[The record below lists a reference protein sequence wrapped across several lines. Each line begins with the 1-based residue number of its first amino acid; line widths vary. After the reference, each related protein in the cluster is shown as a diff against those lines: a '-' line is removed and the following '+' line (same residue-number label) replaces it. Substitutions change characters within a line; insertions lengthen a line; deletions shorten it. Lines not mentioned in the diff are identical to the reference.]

1 MMDKNGVICEDD
13 GHVIDLSGKAMTQ
26 KTLDEIKAEQEAL
39 FQRLMGIYSKEKAET
54 KLSKSYLLDQ

>member
-1 MMDKNGVICEDD
+1 MMDKNGVICEYD

-39 FQRLMGIYSKEKAET
+39 FQRLMGKYSTMQWVMLQA
-54 KLSKSYLLDQ
+54 

>member
-1 MMDKNGVICEDD
+1 MMDKNGVICEYD

-39 FQRLMGIYSKEKAET
+39 FQRLMGKYSKEKAEN
-54 KLSKSYLLDQ
+54 K